1 MSEPVD
7 DGIDEEHAAEFFEAL
22 GVAVLRWQYV
32 EAAIFHIFSAV
43 IRGRDHHAVS
53 AVFHAVA
60 NLSNR
65 LGMIDAALKVLI
77 PEDPALNEWER
88 LEKKIRDLS
97 QKRNFL
103 VHYML
108 IGHIAGE

>member
-1 MSEPVD
+1 
-7 DGIDEEHAAEFFEAL
+7 
-22 GVAVLRWQYV
+22 
-32 EAAIFHIFSAV
+32 
-43 IRGRDHHAVS
+43 
-53 AVFHAVA
+53 
-60 NLSNR
+60 
-65 LGMIDAALKVLI
+65 MIDAALKVLI

-108 IGHIAGE
+108 IGHIAGESVTLRLSRSVYDLRMSINHEIGTEQIRSYTAAFSAMTKRLEKFAEKLVKMLPR